1 MMLDRQAMIDNA
13 KQLFPDDLPL
23 LRLQS
28 LKLLSWTMIEYG
40 VTRNDWLDKIVKT
53 VRAAGKT

>member
-1 MMLDRQAMIDNA
+1 MMLDRQAMIDNV

-23 LRLQS
+23 LGLHS
-28 LKLLSWTMIEYG
+28 HKLLSWTMIEYG

-53 VRAAGKT
+53 VRAAVKT